1 MKLMIFMLVA
11 LFFYDIFWVF
21 FSKYFFGANVMET
34 VATQQSPNPVSSVV
48 SAAPALINLPTSITS
63 MRYYFI
69 RLS

>member
-1 MKLMIFMLVA
+1 MKLMMFMLVA

-48 SAAPALINLPTSITS
+48 SAAPALISLPTSITS
-63 MRYYFI
+63 MLLFI
-69 RLS
+69 LLP